1 MHVVYCGSGWSGF
14 YDALGAR
21 LPAWTVLRRLDRSR
35 SLVEELADAEVIL
48 PSNCPIDGA
57 TMRALPKLRLIQQPA
72 VGIDGIDLKAAAA
85 LGIPV
90 CNSTGNNGQ
99 SVAETALLLML
110 MLARRVPEARRAF
123 AAAEI
128 GSPVGTDLFGKTL
141 GIIGSGNS
149 GSRLR
154 AIALGLGM
162 AVAFVNSRSSDEEWQ
177 RLYAESDFIS
187 VHCPLNEKTRG
198 LLNGAAFS
206 RMKRGV
212 RIINCSRGAILD
224 RAALELAL
232 DAGTVGGVGLD
243 TFWREPWD
251 PTEPLFQRDDVVTL
265 PHVGGSSA
273 ESFARLAEHIAG
285 NLQRLRDGEPL
296 RCRIV

>member
-1 MHVVYCGSGWSGF
+1 MRVVYCSSGWSGF
-14 YDALGAR
+14 FDALAAR
-21 LPAWTVLRRLDRSR
+21 LPEWATLRRLERGR
-35 SLVEELADAEVIL
+35 PLVEALADAQVIL
-48 PSNCPIDGA
+48 PSNCRIDGA
-57 TMRALPKLRLIQQPA
+57 TMRALPQLRLIQQPA
-72 VGIDGIDLKAAAA
+72 VGVDGIDLETAAA

-90 CNSTGNNGQ
+90 CNSTGINGQ

-110 MLARRVPEARRAF
+110 MLARRVPESRRAF

-128 GSPVGTDLFGKTL
+128 GSPIGTDLFGKVL

-154 AIALGLGM
+154 AIAEGLGM
-162 AVAFVNSRSSDEEWQ
+162 SVLTVSSRSSDEEWQ
-177 RLYAESDFIS
+177 RLYAESDFVS
-187 VHCPLNEKTRG
+187 VHCPLSTKTDG
-198 LLNGAAFS
+198 LLSSAAFA

-212 RIINCSRGAILD
+212 YLINCARGPILD
-224 RAALELAL
+224 RDALEQAL

-251 PTEPLFQRDDVVTL
+251 PTEPLFQRDNVVTL
-265 PHVGGSSA
+265 PHIGGSSA
-273 ESFARLAEHIAG
+273 ESFARLADHIG
-285 NLQRLRDGEPL
+285 ENLRRLREAEPL